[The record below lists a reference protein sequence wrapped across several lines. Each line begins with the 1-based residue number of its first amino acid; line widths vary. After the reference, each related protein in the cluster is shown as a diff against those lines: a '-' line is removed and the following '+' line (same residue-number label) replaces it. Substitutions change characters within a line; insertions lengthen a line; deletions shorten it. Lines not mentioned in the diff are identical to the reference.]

1 VGPSGPDGQEGA
13 KGLEGPSGETGP
25 QGPAGAEGP
34 PGPEGP
40 ASAAAYAE
48 FYALM
53 PPDNAATVAA
63 GTPVQFPRDGPTS
76 GVIARRSESEFVLP
90 AVGAYRVTFSV
101 SASEAGQLV
110 IALDTGG
117 GMVELPYTVFGRAT
131 GTGLI
136 TGEAFVTTSA
146 ANSAIEVR
154 NPTGNTPA
162 LTITP
167 EAGGTHPAVASVL
180 IQQVG

>member
-1 VGPSGPDGQEGA
+1 
-13 KGLEGPSGETGP
+13 
-25 QGPAGAEGP
+25 
-34 PGPEGP
+34 
-40 ASAAAYAE
+40 
-48 FYALM
+48 M
-53 PPDNAATVAA
+53 PPDNPATVAA
-63 GTPVQFPRDGPTS
+63 GAPVQFPRDGPTS
-76 GVIARRSESEFVLP
+76 GVIARSSASEFVLP
-90 AVGAYRVTFSV
+90 AVGTYRVTFSV
-101 SASEAGQLV
+101 SASEAGQLA
-110 IALDTGG
+110 IALDSGS

-131 GTGLI
+131 GTSLI

>member
-1 VGPSGPDGQEGA
+1 
-13 KGLEGPSGETGP
+13 
-25 QGPAGAEGP
+25 
-34 PGPEGP
+34 
-40 ASAAAYAE
+40 
-48 FYALM
+48 
-53 PPDNAATVAA
+53 
-63 GTPVQFPRDGPTS
+63 
-76 GVIARRSESEFVLP
+76 
-90 AVGAYRVTFSV
+90 
-101 SASEAGQLV
+101 
-110 IALDTGG
+110 
-117 GMVELPYTVFGRAT
+117 MVELPYTVFGRAT

-146 ANSAIEVR
+146 TNSAIEVR